1 VDRDVALMKD
11 IGKSTIDRLKYKAK
25 ASGKSFQ
32 LILQLFSQEEFLR
45 RVNSSKYRNNMILK
59 GGLLLYCLSG
69 FSGRPTMDIDFL
81 IRNISN
87 ETSDIEK
94 VIKDIIN
101 QSSDNSFVSFQ
112 IREIAPIA
120 EHREY
125 NGIRV
130 KLTSIIQNTKTPFD
144 VDMGVGDVI
153 IPKPEMRAIPTQLE
167 GFAQPEI
174 MTYSLES
181 VIAEKFDAIL
191 ERMELGSR
199 MKDYY
204 DIFYLANTF
213 SFEGRKLQEAIF
225 ETLQKRGTSYEPE
238 SLDRIYRFKDDDNVK
253 KMWKLFIKNT
263 LKQDAEFETVL
274 KTISN
279 LLMPVYTAIIE
290 EEEFFMVWDPE
301 KLGYYNLL

>member
-1 VDRDVALMKD
+1 MIDT
-11 IGKSTIDRLKYKAK
+11 GKSTIDRLKHKAK
-25 ASGKSFQ
+25 TSGKSFQ

-45 RVNSSKYRNNMILK
+45 RVNNSNYRDNMILK
-59 GGLLLYCLSG
+59 GGLLLYCISG
-69 FSGRPTMDIDFL
+69 FNGRPTMDIDFL

-87 ETSDIEK
+87 DESNIEK
-94 VIKDIIN
+94 VIKDIITHESQN
-101 QSSDNSFVSFQ
+101 NFVSFQ
-112 IREIAPIA
+112 IREIIPIA

-130 KLTSIIQNTKTPFD
+130 KLTSIISNTRTPFD

-153 IPKPEMRAIPTQLE
+153 IPKPEIRIIPTQLD
-167 GFAQPEI
+167 GFIQPEI

-191 ERMELGSR
+191 ARMELSSR

-225 ETLQKRGTSYEPE
+225 ETLQKRRTPYELG
-238 SLDRIYRFKDDDNVK
+238 SLERIYSFKNDYEVK
-253 KMWKLFIKNT
+253 KKWGLFIKNT
-263 LKQDAEFETVL
+263 LKKNVDFETVL
-274 KTISN
+274 KAIYDFLT
-279 LLMPVYTAIIE
+279 PVYTAILAE
-290 EEEFFMVWDPE
+290 DEFFKVWNPIE
-301 KLGYYNLL
+301 MNYSPL

>member
-1 VDRDVALMKD
+1 MIDTS
-11 IGKSTIDRLKYKAK
+11 KSTIDRLKHKAK
-25 ASGKSFQ
+25 TSGKSFQ

-45 RVNSSKYRNNMILK
+45 RVNNSNYRDNMILK

-69 FSGRPTMDIDFL
+69 FNGRPTMDIDFL

-87 ETSDIEK
+87 EESNIEK

-101 QSSDNSFVSFQ
+101 QESQNNFVSFQ
-112 IREIAPIA
+112 IREIIPIA

-130 KLTSIIQNTKTPFD
+130 KLTSIISNTRTPFD

-153 IPKPEMRAIPTQLE
+153 IPKPEIRIIPTQLD
-167 GFAQPEI
+167 GFTQPEI

-191 ERMELGSR
+191 ARMELSSR

-213 SFEGRKLQEAIF
+213 SFEGRKLQETIF
-225 ETLQKRGTSYEPE
+225 ETLQKRRTPYELG
-238 SLDRIYRFKDDDNVK
+238 SLERIYSFKDDYEVK
-253 KMWKLFIKNT
+253 KKWELFIKNT
-263 LKQDAEFETVL
+263 LKQDIGFETIL
-274 KTISN
+274 KVIYDFLT
-279 LLMPVYTAIIE
+279 PVYSAILTE
-290 EEEFFMVWDPE
+290 DEFFKVWNPME
-301 KLGYYNLL
+301 MNYSSL